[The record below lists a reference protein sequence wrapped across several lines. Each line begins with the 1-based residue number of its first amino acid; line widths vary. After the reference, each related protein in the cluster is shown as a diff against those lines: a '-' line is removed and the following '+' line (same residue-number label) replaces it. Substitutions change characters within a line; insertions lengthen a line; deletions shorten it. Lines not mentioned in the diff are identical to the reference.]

1 MTALL
6 LADNLVRLA
15 HPELTSEL
23 SARSRGRLLGAGALF
38 KTMAS
43 PATPAA
49 APADTADAVAEAQLI
64 VVKAVR
70 GLLKSADQPMFCG
83 GDLLPALNAAV
94 RGLVERAAYRAAAG
108 GRKTVHAWDL

>member
-1 MTALL
+1 M
-6 LADNLVRLA
+6 
-15 HPELTSEL
+15 EL
-23 SARSRGRLLGAGALF
+23 SNDISVSTAFMWSLFGAAALF

-49 APADTADAVAEAQLI
+49 APADTADTADAVAQLI